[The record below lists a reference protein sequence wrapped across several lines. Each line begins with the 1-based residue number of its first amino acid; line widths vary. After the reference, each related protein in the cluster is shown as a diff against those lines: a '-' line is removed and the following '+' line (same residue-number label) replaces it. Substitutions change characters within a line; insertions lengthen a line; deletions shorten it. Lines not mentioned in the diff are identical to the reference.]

1 MPEGRASVPTHYP
14 QNVTV
19 DIDINV
25 LATRLVK
32 DRAFINAVA
41 KAVLIAL
48 TKDARGVG
56 NLFGKWA
63 QKQPPNP
70 ASKRRAT

>member
-1 MPEGRASVPTHYP
+1 MAEGQASFNSAYP
-14 QNVTV
+14 Q
-19 DIDINV
+19 DIEVEIDLQV

-32 DRAFINAVA
+32 DRTFINAVA

-63 QKQPPNP
+63 QKPPVTP